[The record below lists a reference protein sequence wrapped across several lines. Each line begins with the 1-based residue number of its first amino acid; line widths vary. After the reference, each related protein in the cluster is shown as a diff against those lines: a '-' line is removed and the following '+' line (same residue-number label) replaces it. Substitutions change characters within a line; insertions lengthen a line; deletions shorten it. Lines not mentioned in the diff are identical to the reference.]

1 MIEPPFYRI
10 ALQILDKYPRLGG
23 VAAWA
28 FIFGNDIPDGFWN
41 APQTELPFLFIENSV
56 IVPCLTRTELLQ
68 GLGSYDTR
76 QRYNYEDWE
85 LGVRMLASGWPI
97 ITIPMHLTRYRVRRD
112 SLYRSMTSVQN
123 QVMRELMLNTH
134 RETVSKFTVE
144 IAMQLENQL
153 KQYVYTEQTLSAPYN
168 NSNHTLPL
176 LKIFLRKTGRIIT
189 HLLTN

>member
-1 MIEPPFYRI
+1 
-10 ALQILDKYPRLGG
+10 
-23 VAAWA
+23 
-28 FIFGNDIPDGFWN
+28 
-41 APQTELPFLFIENSV
+41 
-56 IVPCLTRTELLQ
+56 
-68 GLGSYDTR
+68 
-76 QRYNYEDWE
+76 
-85 LGVRMLASGWPI
+85 
-97 ITIPMHLTRYRVRRD
+97 
-112 SLYRSMTSVQN
+112 
-123 QVMRELMLNTH
+123 MLNTH